1 MVYEAEGDVGVT
13 GVEAGVVGAEVM
25 EAGVAEEL
33 QEAGVV
39 IEEMGEAETKLV
51 EQEVADRDDLM
62 THLLK
67 LLVIK
72 GNVQEMYVGI
82 SYETTDILQHTYV
95 TFTLK

>member
-13 GVEAGVVGAEVM
+13 VVEAGAVAGVVGAEVM

-51 EQEVADRDDLM
+51 EEEVADRDDLM

-72 GNVQEMYVGI
+72 GNVQ
-82 SYETTDILQHTYV
+82 
-95 TFTLK
+95 

>member
-13 GVEAGVVGAEVM
+13 GVEAGAVAGVVGAEVM

-51 EQEVADRDDLM
+51 EEEVADRDDLM

-72 GNVQEMYVGI
+72 GNVQ
-82 SYETTDILQHTYV
+82 
-95 TFTLK
+95 

>member
-51 EQEVADRDDLM
+51 EEEVADRDDLM

-72 GNVQEMYVGI
+72 GNVQ
-82 SYETTDILQHTYV
+82 
-95 TFTLK
+95 

>member
-25 EAGVAEEL
+25 EAGEAEEL

-51 EQEVADRDDLM
+51 EEEVADRDDLM

-72 GNVQEMYVGI
+72 GNVQ
-82 SYETTDILQHTYV
+82 
-95 TFTLK
+95 

>member
-1 MVYEAEGDVGVT
+1 MDFEAEGDVGVT
-13 GVEAGVVGAEVM
+13 GVEAGAVAGVVGAEVM

-51 EQEVADRDDLM
+51 EEEVADRDDLM

-72 GNVQEMYVGI
+72 GNVQ
-82 SYETTDILQHTYV
+82 
-95 TFTLK
+95 

>member
-1 MVYEAEGDVGVT
+1 MDRGKGGLRGRGGRGGYR
-13 GVEAGVVGAEVM
+13 VEAGVVGAEVM

-51 EQEVADRDDLM
+51 EEEVADRDDLM

-72 GNVQEMYVGI
+72 GNVQ
-82 SYETTDILQHTYV
+82 
-95 TFTLK
+95 

>member
-1 MVYEAEGDVGVT
+1 MVYKAEGDVGVT
-13 GVEAGVVGAEVM
+13 GVEVGAVTGVVGAEVM

-51 EQEVADRDDLM
+51 EEEVADRDDLM

-72 GNVQEMYVGI
+72 GNVQ
-82 SYETTDILQHTYV
+82 
-95 TFTLK
+95 